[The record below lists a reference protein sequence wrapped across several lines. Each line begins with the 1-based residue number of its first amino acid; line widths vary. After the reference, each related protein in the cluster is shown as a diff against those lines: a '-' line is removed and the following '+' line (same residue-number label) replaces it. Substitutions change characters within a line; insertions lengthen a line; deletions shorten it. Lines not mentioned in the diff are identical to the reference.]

1 MVKMDVTTSC
11 HQVVDK
17 IVKKQGTS
25 GAIYVPIAWE
35 GKKVRV
41 LLLDTLDGEE

>member
-1 MVKMDVTTSC
+1 MDVTTTC

-17 IVKKQGTS
+17 VVKKQGTS
-25 GAIYVPIAWE
+25 GAIYVPMSWE

-41 LLLDTLDGEE
+41 LLLESLDEE

>member
-1 MVKMDVTTSC
+1 MDVTTTC
-11 HQVVDK
+11 HQVFDK
-17 IVKKQGTS
+17 VVKKQGTS

-41 LLLDTLDGEE
+41 MLLESLEENEKE